1 MMNAFNTSR
10 SRSHYSAI
18 LLVAASVITVTG
30 CGGGDDQDLK
40 AWMAEQGSA
49 SKGKIDPI
57 PAIRPYEAFT
67 YNAFDQADPFKP
79 RKVETGKGSRGPDMA
94 RRKEALEAYP
104 LETLKMV
111 GTLQKGRAIVG
122 LVKASDN
129 RVFQVRQGNYMGQ
142 NFGVI
147 TAIADGEVTM
157 KELFQDGAG
166 DWAERQTKIML
177 QEREQKK

>member
-1 MMNAFNTSR
+1 MNPPNSR
-10 SRSHYSAI
+10 FYSI
-18 LLVAASVITVTG
+18 GCLLTVASTLLLAS
-30 CGGGDDQDLK
+30 CGESDDQDLRS
-40 AWMAEQGSA
+40 WMAEQGLA
-49 SKGKIDPI
+49 AKGKIDPI
-57 PAIRPYEAFT
+57 PAIRPYQAFT

-79 RKVETGKGSRGPDMA
+79 RKIETGKGSRGPDTA
-94 RRKEALEAYP
+94 RRKEVLESYP

-111 GTLQKGRAIVG
+111 GTLQKGQAIIG

-147 TAIADGEVTM
+147 TAISDGEVAM

-166 DWAERQTKIML
+166 DWAERQTKLML

>member
-1 MMNAFNTSR
+1 MKTRALLLLTAFAC
-10 SRSHYSAI
+10 AI
-18 LLVAASVITVTG
+18 GVPG
-30 CGGGDDQDLK
+30 CGGNEDVDLK
-40 AWMAEQGSA
+40 AWMAEQGA
-49 SKGKIDPI
+49 SSRGKIDPI
-57 PAIRPYEAFT
+57 PPIRPYEAFT
-67 YNAFDQADPFKP
+67 YNAFGLPDPFKP
-79 RKVETGKGSRGPDMA
+79 RKIESAKGTRGPDLA

-104 LETLKMV
+104 LETLNMV
-111 GTLQKGRAIVG
+111 GSLMRGKAMIG

-147 TAIADGEVTM
+147 TSVNEGEISM

-166 DWAERQTKIML
+166 DWVERQTKMML

>member
-1 MMNAFNTSR
+1 MNAR
-10 SRSHYSAI
+10 
-18 LLVAASVITVTG
+18 LLTGGLCAAVVLLLTG
-30 CGGGDDQDLK
+30 CGGGEDDDLR
-40 AWMAEQGSA
+40 AWMKDQGAA
-49 SKGKIDPI
+49 SRGKIEPI
-57 PAIRPYEAFT
+57 PAMRPYEAFT

-79 RKVETGKGSRGPDMA
+79 RKIETGKGARGPDMT
-94 RRKEALEAYP
+94 RRKEALEAFP

-111 GTLQKGRAIVG
+111 GTLQKGQAMIG
-122 LVKASDN
+122 LIKANDN
-129 RVFQVRQGNYMGQ
+129 RVFQVRQGNYVGQ

-147 TAIADGEVTM
+147 TTIAEGEINL

>member
-1 MMNAFNTSR
+1 MMKTPIAR
-10 SRSHYSAI
+10 SRSFSCLFVTASA
-18 LLVAASVITVTG
+18 LLLFG
-30 CGGGDDQDLK
+30 CGGGDDRDLK
-40 AWMAEQGSA
+40 AWMADQGLA
-49 SKGKIDPI
+49 SKGKIEPI

-79 RKVETGKGSRGPDMA
+79 RKIETGKGSRGPDLA
-94 RRKEALEAYP
+94 RRKEALETYP

-147 TAIADGEVTM
+147 TAISDGEVTM

-166 DWAERQTKIML
+166 DWAERQTKMML

>member
-1 MMNAFNTSR
+1 MMKTQITRAFSCLVI
-10 SRSHYSAI
+10 SASFFS
-18 LLVAASVITVTG
+18 LAG
-30 CGGGDDQDLK
+30 CGTGDDRDLK
-40 AWMAEQGSA
+40 AWMAEQGLA
-49 SKGKIDPI
+49 SKGKIEPI

-79 RKVETGKGSRGPDMA
+79 RKIETGKGSRGPDLA
-94 RRKEALEAYP
+94 RRKEALETYP

-147 TAIADGEVTM
+147 TAISDGEVTM

-166 DWAERQTKIML
+166 DWAERQTKMML

>member
-1 MMNAFNTSR
+1 MMKTQITR
-10 SRSHYSAI
+10 SFSC
-18 LLVAASVITVTG
+18 LVISASVFSLAG
-30 CGGGDDQDLK
+30 CGTGDDRDLK
-40 AWMAEQGSA
+40 AWMAEQGLA
-49 SKGKIDPI
+49 SKGKIEPI

-79 RKVETGKGSRGPDMA
+79 RKIETGKGSRGPDLA
-94 RRKEALEAYP
+94 RRKEALETYP

-147 TAIADGEVTM
+147 TAISDGEVTM

-166 DWAERQTKIML
+166 DWAERQTKMML

>member
-1 MMNAFNTSR
+1 MMMKLMTRPVNG
-10 SRSHYSAI
+10 
-18 LLVAASVITVTG
+18 LLIAASAVVLSS

-40 AWMAEQGSA
+40 AWMAEQGLA
-49 SKGKIDPI
+49 SRGKIDPI
-57 PAIRPYEAFT
+57 PAMRPYEAFT

-122 LVKASDN
+122 LVKANDN

>member
-1 MMNAFNTSR
+1 MKTPLNR
-10 SRSHYSAI
+10 SINFWLIAVSAI
-18 LLVAASVITVTG
+18 GLAS
-30 CGGGDDQDLK
+30 CGGSNDQDLK
-40 AWMAEQGSA
+40 AWMAEQGLA
-49 SKGKIDPI
+49 SKGKIEPI
-57 PAIRPYEAFT
+57 PAIRPYEAFA

-79 RKVETGKGSRGPDMA
+79 RKIETGKGSRGPDLA
-94 RRKEALEAYP
+94 RRKEALETYP

-111 GTLQKGRAIVG
+111 GTLQQGRAIIG
-122 LVKASDN
+122 LVKANDN

-147 TAIADGEVTM
+147 TAISDGEVTM

>member
-1 MMNAFNTSR
+1 MMKTQITR
-10 SRSHYSAI
+10 SFSC
-18 LLVAASVITVTG
+18 LLIAASVLSLAG

-40 AWMAEQGSA
+40 AWMAEQGLA
-49 SKGKIDPI
+49 SKGKIEPI

-79 RKVETGKGSRGPDMA
+79 RKIETGKGSRGPDLA
-94 RRKEALEAYP
+94 RRKEALETYP

-147 TAIADGEVTM
+147 TAISDGEVTM

-166 DWAERQTKIML
+166 DWAERQTKMML

>member
-1 MMNAFNTSR
+1 MMKTQIAR
-10 SRSHYSAI
+10 SFSC
-18 LLVAASVITVTG
+18 LVISASVFSLAG
-30 CGGGDDQDLK
+30 CGTGDDRDLK
-40 AWMAEQGSA
+40 AWMAEQGLA
-49 SKGKIDPI
+49 SKGKIEPI

-79 RKVETGKGSRGPDMA
+79 RKIETGKGSRGPDLA
-94 RRKEALEAYP
+94 RRKEALETYP

-111 GTLQKGRAIVG
+111 GTLQRGRAIVG

-147 TAIADGEVTM
+147 TAISDGEVTM

-166 DWAERQTKIML
+166 DWAERQTKMML

>member
-1 MMNAFNTSR
+1 MMKTQIARCFSCLMI
-10 SRSHYSAI
+10 SAGV
-18 LLVAASVITVTG
+18 LSLAG

-40 AWMAEQGSA
+40 AWMAEQGLA
-49 SKGKIDPI
+49 SKGKIEPI

-79 RKVETGKGSRGPDMA
+79 RKIETGKGSRGPDLA
-94 RRKEALEAYP
+94 RRKEALETYP

-147 TAIADGEVTM
+147 TAISDGEVTM

-166 DWAERQTKIML
+166 DWAERQTKMML
-177 QEREQKK
+177 QEREQTK

>member
-1 MMNAFNTSR
+1 MKRLINRTVNCFL
-10 SRSHYSAI
+10 I
-18 LLVAASVITVTG
+18 AACAAVLSS
-30 CGGGDDQDLK
+30 CGGSNDQDLK
-40 AWMAEQGSA
+40 AWMAEQGLA

-79 RKVETGKGSRGPDMA
+79 RKIETGKGSRGPDLA
-94 RRKEALEAYP
+94 RRKEALEGYP

-147 TAIADGEVTM
+147 TAISDGEVTM